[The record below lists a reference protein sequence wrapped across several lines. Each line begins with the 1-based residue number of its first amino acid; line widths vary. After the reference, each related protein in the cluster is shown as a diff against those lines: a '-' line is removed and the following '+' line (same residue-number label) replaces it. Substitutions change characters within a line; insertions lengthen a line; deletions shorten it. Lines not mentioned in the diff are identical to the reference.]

1 MRLSRQRRTSPAA
14 LQSCT
19 IHTGTLVSI
28 WLPGSAVV
36 SWSSAA
42 LEPGLLTHGRLWG
55 RLELSVQWDTGNSHQ
70 AAMLPSNRPMFSELA
85 SPVAARRALDPE
97 LSAARRLSFSDG
109 EVDTGTCTAHRPLPI
124 AFLDRWARPLYG
136 PQRRK
141 RRRKILLK
149 HV

>member
-70 AAMLPSNRPMFSELA
+70 AAMLPTNRPMFSELA
-85 SPVAARRALDPE
+85 SPVAGRRTPRIGSGAFGGSPSIFFRRGGRHRHVHGAPSIAHSLSRSMGPAALRTTETKAP
-97 LSAARRLSFSDG
+97 
-109 EVDTGTCTAHRPLPI
+109 
-124 AFLDRWARPLYG
+124 
-136 PQRRK
+136 
-141 RRRKILLK
+141 
-149 HV
+149 